1 MPFLDRNTQ
10 FQPPSLRKIGFV
22 FAAHQRSVILGIVL
36 VLLLTAT
43 LVMAQRSAT
52 IVSAVVRIKWP
63 ASSLSGAT
71 SSSVSEEIARR
82 ILAGSSRTAT
92 GLKVQSKREFSF
104 VTFATPERIEA
115 WSALA
120 KLSAVDAAPVSELPR
135 GEDLDAAL
143 KKNASD
149 LALVSDRISAEQRT
163 LQDYASAV
171 TLAART
177 ESLTSQLGKAEVD
190 LARHLPKELPKRAS
204 SGERPFATGK
214 AFLITGRDRIVDEKS
229 RLQLKVSSNNPLLL
243 SLQQRLDATN
253 QVITAVDKR
262 QAMRDRTLALL
273 RRTVLH
279 LHANLQKAR
288 EDQKGG
294 NLLTRRI
301 TKLRERERALY
312 DQGNMLHSH
321 ERALVDPRQF
331 TFSVDRITIHKSRL
345 SRKIAIMFV
354 IGFFAAVLVAC
365 LTVIAKEFALKG
377 FRSSRQ
383 AESVLGRR
391 ISAEVPE
398 LIYDSMSQD
407 VARSRDWPIDY
418 LVTAAGTPF
427 ALAFRQIIESL
438 GIRHGVMNGRTLAVS
453 SALPNEGKTTVSIC
467 LARSAALS
475 GLRVVLIDGD
485 GRRSMLSRAFP
496 ALDKPGLVQ
505 VLNDNVPLIDAL
517 ENDARSG
524 AVLLRHSSD
533 DRVEDLSIPGRLHG
547 LLEALIPH
555 HDLVIVDSAPVLALA
570 EARITAA
577 SCNDALLVVRWR
589 VTPRRA
595 ALQALQLL
603 VRARANVSAT
613 VLTRVA
619 HV

>member
-1 MPFLDRNTQ
+1 MPFLDRDTQ
-10 FQPPSLRKIGFV
+10 FQPPSLRKIGYV

-52 IVSAVVRIKWP
+52 IVSAVVRVKWP

-71 SSSVSEEIARR
+71 SFSVSEEIARR

-92 GLKVQSKREFSF
+92 GLKVQSKRDLSF
-104 VTFATPERIEA
+104 VNFVTPEPVEA
-115 WSALA
+115 WSALT

-135 GEDLDAAL
+135 GRELDAAL

-149 LALVSDRISAEQRT
+149 LASVSGRISAEQRI
-163 LQDYASAV
+163 LQGYASAV

-177 ESLTSQLGKAEVD
+177 ESLTSQLGKAETD
-190 LARHLPKELPKRAS
+190 LARHLPKESPKRAS
-204 SGERPFATGK
+204 SGERSFATGK
-214 AFLITGRDRIVDEKS
+214 AFLIIGRDRLMDENSLIQHKE
-229 RLQLKVSSNNPLLL
+229 SSDYPLLL
-243 SLQQRLDATN
+243 LLQQRLDTTN

-262 QAMRDRTLALL
+262 QKMRDRTLALL
-273 RRTVLH
+273 RRTVLN
-279 LHANLQKAR
+279 LHANLQKSQK
-288 EDQKGG
+288 DQ
-294 NLLTRRI
+294 NSEHLITRRI
-301 TKLRERERALY
+301 TKLREQERALY
-312 DQGNMLHSH
+312 DQGNMLQSQ
-321 ERALVDPRQF
+321 EAVIVDPRQF
-331 TFSVDRITIHKSRL
+331 AFSADRIAIHKSRL
-345 SRKIAIMFV
+345 SQKSAIISV
-354 IGFFAAVLVAC
+354 IGLICAVLVAC

-383 AESVLGRR
+383 AESFLGRP

-418 LVTAAGTPF
+418 LVAAAGTPF

-438 GIRHGVMNGRTLAVS
+438 GIRHGVMKGRTLAVS

-485 GRRSMLSRAFP
+485 GRRSMLSKAFP
-496 ALDKPGLVQ
+496 ALKKPGLVQ

-603 VRARANVSAT
+603 VRAKANVSAT